1 MAHTARGS
9 IAELLQTIDGG
20 TKLSPKELDAR
31 LRFIYQQVGELL
43 DRQAKVRSDYE
54 ARIGELED
62 FIQNGPKDGPER
74 DRPAAY
80 SKLMDVLSRA
90 YDQAADGKGKDRH
103 VKTDG
108 QRFEDQ
114 PICTLQRI
122 FGTGYAFGQAS
133 KKAEESTRLP
143 RDRAVAEL
151 LGAINYLAAA
161 VIVREESEE

>member
-1 MAHTARGS
+1 MVYMQNDPAYASLHSVLAR
-9 IAELLQTIDGG
+9 
-20 TKLSPKELDAR
+20 
-31 LRFIYQQVGELL
+31 
-43 DRQAKVRSDYE
+43 
-54 ARIGELED
+54 
-62 FIQNGPKDGPER
+62 
-74 DRPAAY
+74 AY
-80 SKLMDVLSRA
+80 S
-90 YDQAADGKGKDRH
+90 QAAEGKGKDRH

-122 FGTGYAFGQAS
+122 YGTGYAFGQAS

-161 VIVREESEE
+161 VIVLEEGDGEGTEEA